1 MSIVDSHHHLG
12 QGCVFDGWTATE
24 QEITAAQDRHD
35 VVASVIQPWPGATP
49 DPKKVHDAIAAFARS
64 RPGRIFGMA
73 NVNPHYDQPGAA
85 AEIRRCV
92 KDLGFKAVKCHTIGH
107 ALNPNGKDAQVIFE
121 PSPTERVLAPTTR
134 GDYAIAI
141 ARLRRPHH
149 NWQRDRDFRPARANE
164 PARRAVS

>member
-73 NVNPHYDQPGAA
+73 NVNPHYDQLGAA

-121 PSPTERVLAPTTR
+121 TA
-134 GDYAIAI
+134 
-141 ARLRRPHH
+141 
-149 NWQRDRDFRPARANE
+149 Q
-164 PARRAVS
+164 